1 MTLNVFYKTIV
12 YTMSLFQTFSR
23 AKIMSIL
30 MLVTILVLS
39 LLLSS
44 FREGMDNIAIINA
57 DAPKGKAETKFVNAN
72 VNTKLAN
79 ATTKLGTTDGI
90 VLGNPS
96 NTILTVADITNQL
109 KNDKSVQALL
119 TNLPLKQ

>member
-1 MTLNVFYKTIV
+1 
-12 YTMSLFQTFSR
+12 MSLFQTFSR

-57 DAPKGKAETKFVNAN
+57 DAPKGNAETTFVNAN
-72 VNTKLAN
+72 VNTTL

-109 KNDKSVQALL
+109 KNDKTVQALL
-119 TNLPLKQ
+119 TTPLKQ

>member
-44 FREGMDNIAIINA
+44 FREEGMDNIAIINA
-57 DAPKGKAETKFVNAN
+57 DAPKGNA
-72 VNTKLAN
+72 VPTLSPKLATSD
-79 ATTKLGTTDGI
+79 AI

>member
-1 MTLNVFYKTIV
+1 M
-12 YTMSLFQTFSR
+12 FSR

-44 FREGMDNIAIINA
+44 FSEGMDNIAIINA
-57 DAPKGKAETKFVNAN
+57 DAPKGNAMLA
-72 VNTKLAN
+72 TILAN
-79 ATTKLGTTDGI
+79 ATTNAKHSTTDGI

-96 NTILTVADITNQL
+96 NTILTVEDIKNQL
-109 KNDKSVQALL
+109 KNDKSVQTLL

>member
-1 MTLNVFYKTIV
+1 M
-12 YTMSLFQTFSR
+12 FSR

-30 MLVTILVLS
+30 LLVTILVLS

-44 FREGMDNIAIINA
+44 FREGMDNTVIINA
-57 DAPKGKAETKFVNAN
+57 DAPKGNAN
-72 VNTKLAN
+72 ATTTTKLAN
-79 ATTKLGTTDGI
+79 TTLATTDGI

-96 NTILTVADITNQL
+96 SQILTVDDIKNQL
-109 KNDKSVQALL
+109 KKDKTVQSLL

>member
-1 MTLNVFYKTIV
+1 
-12 YTMSLFQTFSR
+12 MSLFQTFSR

-57 DAPKGKAETKFVNAN
+57 DAPKGNAETTFVNAN

-79 ATTKLGTTDGI
+79 SKHSTTDAI
-90 VLGNPS
+90 ILGNPS
-96 NTILTVADITNQL
+96 NTILTVEDIKNQL

>member
-1 MTLNVFYKTIV
+1 
-12 YTMSLFQTFSR
+12 MSLFQMFSR

-44 FREGMDNIAIINA
+44 FSEGMDNIAIINA
-57 DAPKGKAETKFVNAN
+57 DAPKGNA
-72 VNTKLAN
+72 VPTLSTKLATSD
-79 ATTKLGTTDGI
+79 AI

>member
-1 MTLNVFYKTIV
+1 M
-12 YTMSLFQTFSR
+12 FSR

-57 DAPKGKAETKFVNAN
+57 DAPT
-72 VNTKLAN
+72 AN

>member
-1 MTLNVFYKTIV
+1 M
-12 YTMSLFQTFSR
+12 FSR

-44 FREGMDNIAIINA
+44 FSEGMDNIAIINA
-57 DAPKGKAETKFVNAN
+57 DAPKGNA
-72 VNTKLAN
+72 VPTLSTKLAN
-79 ATTKLGTTDGI
+79 SKLGTSDGI

-96 NTILTVADITNQL
+96 NTILTVEDIKNQL
-109 KNDKSVQALL
+109 KNDKTVQALL
-119 TNLPLKQ
+119 TTPLKQ

>member
-12 YTMSLFQTFSR
+12 YTMSLFQMFSR

-44 FREGMDNIAIINA
+44 FSEGMDNIAIINA
-57 DAPKGKAETKFVNAN
+57 DAPKENAETTFVNAN
-72 VNTKLAN
+72 VNAKLAN
-79 ATTKLGTTDGI
+79 ATTKLGTTDAI

-109 KNDKSVQALL
+109 KNDKSIQALL

>member
-1 MTLNVFYKTIV
+1 M
-12 YTMSLFQTFSR
+12 FSR

-44 FREGMDNIAIINA
+44 FSEGMDNIAIINA
-57 DAPKGKAETKFVNAN
+57 DAPKGNTVPKLS
-72 VNTKLAN
+72 TKLATSD
-79 ATTKLGTTDGI
+79 AI

>member
-1 MTLNVFYKTIV
+1 M
-12 YTMSLFQTFSR
+12 FSR

-44 FREGMDNIAIINA
+44 FSEGMDNIAIINA
-57 DAPKGKAETKFVNAN
+57 DAPKGNAEPT
-72 VNTKLAN
+72 LS
-79 ATTKLGTTDGI
+79 TKLGTTDAI

>member
-1 MTLNVFYKTIV
+1 M
-12 YTMSLFQTFSR
+12 FSR

-44 FREGMDNIAIINA
+44 FSEGMDNIAIINA
-57 DAPKGKAETKFVNAN
+57 DAPKGKTVPKVATTNAE
-72 VNTKLAN
+72 LAN

>member
-1 MTLNVFYKTIV
+1 
-12 YTMSLFQTFSR
+12 MSLFQMFSR

>member
-1 MTLNVFYKTIV
+1 M
-12 YTMSLFQTFSR
+12 FSR

-44 FREGMDNIAIINA
+44 FSEGMDNIAIINA
-57 DAPKGKAETKFVNAN
+57 DAPKGNAVNATTN
-72 VNTKLAN
+72 AKLAN
-79 ATTKLGTTDGI
+79 ATTKLGTTDAI

>member
-1 MTLNVFYKTIV
+1 
-12 YTMSLFQTFSR
+12 MSLFQTFSR

-44 FREGMDNIAIINA
+44 FSEGMDNNAIINA
-57 DAPKGKAETKFVNAN
+57 DAPKGNAMLA
-72 VNTKLAN
+72 TMLAN
-79 ATTKLGTTDGI
+79 ANATTTKLGTTDGI

-96 NTILTVADITNQL
+96 NTILTVEDIKNQL
-109 KNDKSVQALL
+109 KTDKTVQALL
-119 TNLPLKQ
+119 TTPLKQ